1 MSVQHQWINEPM
13 SAAASVE
20 TAAYFSRELEDR
32 VCRSDGVNLVKARRV
47 VAREAAIPIGT
58 LENLRREPPRLKSI
72 PSWIESRL
80 ASLMVRKLEAEI
92 SRLSHDMEIA
102 RRIAIRP
109 DADEVREAA
118 AALAAAQASIAN
130 LTRKHERA
138 R

>member
-1 MSVQHQWINEPM
+1 MRIQRQWIDEPM

-32 VCRSDGVNLVKARRV
+32 VCRAEGVNLGKARRI
-47 VAREAAIPIGT
+47 VAREAAIPMGT

-72 PSWIESRL
+72 PAWIEGRL
-80 ASLMVRKLEAEI
+80 AALMVRKLEAEI

-102 RRIAIRP
+102 RRISIRP

-118 AALAAAQASIAN
+118 AALAAAQSSIEK
-130 LTRKHERA
+130 LTRNQERG